1 MFPNIEEKLQ
11 KCSTAQLTTQ
21 LLKNSLSRSLL
32 VDRVLGLDIPD
43 VMKIS
48 LIKSATSANGIEHA
62 AEMVLDMEGGDGVG
76 RYWKITELIDWS
88 SVESALRDTRQT
100 PGDHDQDQGSESH
113 VYFIESESAGL
124 IKIGRSVNPVSRFN
138 AIRTMSP
145 DKLVLLGSA
154 PETVCSESELHKK
167 FAKHRRHGEWFEDV
181 PEIRDLIAE
190 TLSA

>member
-1 MFPNIEEKLQ
+1 MFPNIEEELQRCPTEKLF
-11 KCSTAQLTTQ
+11 TQ

-32 VDRVLGLDIPD
+32 VDHILELNLPD
-43 VMKIS
+43 AMKIT
-48 LIKSATSANGIEHA
+48 LIRSATSADGIERT
-62 AEMVLDMEGGDGVG
+62 AEMVFDMEGDGAG
-76 RYWKITELIDWS
+76 RYWKIAESIDWS
-88 SVESALRDTRQT
+88 SVESALRRKDEA
-100 PGDHDQDQGSESH
+100 PGDHGREQGSESH

-124 IKIGRSVNPVSRFN
+124 IKIGRSVDPVSRFN

-145 DKLVLLGSA
+145 DKLVLLGSV

>member
-1 MFPNIEEKLQ
+1 MFPNIEEELQ
-11 KCSTAQLTTQ
+11 KCPTEKLATQ

-32 VDRVLGLDIPD
+32 VDRILELDLPD
-43 VMKIS
+43 IMKIS
-48 LIKSATSANGIEHA
+48 LIKSTTSANGIERT
-62 AEMVLDMEGGDGVG
+62 AEMVFDMEGDGAG
-76 RYWKITELIDWS
+76 RYWKIAESIDWS
-88 SVESALRDTRQT
+88 SIESALRSKDKA
-100 PGDHDQDQGSESH
+100 PGDHGQEQGSESH

-124 IKIGRSVNPVSRFN
+124 IKIGRSVNPVGRFN